1 MSATKY
7 GLIGHP
13 LGHSMSA
20 YIHERIMESAGI
32 SGTYE
37 LFDLEPKEFPRML
50 PLLMRDLKG
59 FNVTIPYKI
68 DIIPYLGR
76 IDPGAV
82 DCGAVNTVFA
92 NTGYNTDRDGFL
104 AAGIPLENKKVLI
117 LGAGGVAHMMAN
129 EAVRR
134 NASVRISA
142 RNLDKA
148 QIFAGELR
156 RAGAKDV
163 TVIPEEDVRLQ
174 SDADVVL
181 NGTPTG
187 MWPFMGEMPCHPGIF
202 HAGQDVFDTIYNPA
216 ATRWV
221 LNARKNGAKAGG
233 GMTMLFRQAVA
244 AQKIWNPAAH
254 FDEARLEAI
263 LPGLSREML
272 RHFPVKYVFTGF
284 MGAGKTTAA
293 RETAKLL
300 KIPFMDSDDEIVKA
314 RGLSIP
320 EIFERDGEEGFRR
333 IEADVIAGLLSA
345 KGSAVIALGGGAI
358 LQENVRESIR
368 SNGALTVYLHAPL
381 ECIWSRLETSS
392 DRPLLGRPAE
402 SADSRFSK
410 AARLF
415 ELRLPVYEKECD
427 IKIDAEKDPAAVVQD
442 VLAALGYGG

>member
-37 LFDLEPKEFPRML
+37 LYDLEPKEFPRTV

-59 FNVTIPYKI
+59 FNVTIPYKM

-76 IDPGAV
+76 LDAGAAE
-82 DCGAVNTVFA
+82 CGAVNTVFA

-104 AAGIPLENKKVLI
+104 AAGVPLENKKILV
-117 LGAGGVAHMMAN
+117 LGAGGVAHMMAY
-129 EAVRR
+129 EAVRQ
-134 NASVRISA
+134 NASIRISA
-142 RNLDKA
+142 RNADKA
-148 QIFAGELR
+148 HAFADELRHAGAGE
-156 RAGAKDV
+156 V
-163 TVIPEEDVRLQ
+163 TVIPEEELRLP
-174 SDADVVL
+174 SDADVIL

-187 MWPFMGEMPCHPGIF
+187 MWPFTGEMPCRPGVF
-202 HAGQDVFDTIYNPA
+202 RAGQEVFDTIYNPA

-221 LNARKNGAKAGG
+221 LNARKNGANSRG

-244 AQKIWNPAAH
+244 AQKIWNPNAR
-254 FDEARLEAI
+254 FDEARLDAI
-263 LPGLSREML
+263 LPGLTREML

-293 RETAKLL
+293 RETARIL
-300 KIPFMDSDDEIVKA
+300 KIPFYDSDDEIVKA

-320 EIFERDGEEGFRR
+320 EIFDRDGEEGFRK
-333 IEADVIAGLLSA
+333 IEAEVIAGLLSA

-358 LQENVRESIR
+358 LRESVRESIR
-368 SNGALTVYLHAPL
+368 SNGAMTVYLHASMD
-381 ECIWSRLETSS
+381 CIWSRLETSS
-392 DRPLLGRPAE
+392 DRPLLGKPAE

-415 ELRLPVYEKECD
+415 EQRLPVYEKECD
-427 IKIDAEKDPAAVVQD
+427 IRIDAEKDPASVVRD

>member
-37 LFDLEPKEFPRML
+37 LYDLEEKEFPRTVPM
-50 PLLMRDLKG
+50 LMRDLKG
-59 FNVTIPYKI
+59 FNVTIPYKMN
-68 DIIPYLGR
+68 IIPFLER
-76 IDPGAV
+76 LDPVAA

-104 AAGIPLENKKVLI
+104 AAGIPLEKKTVLI

-142 RNLDKA
+142 RNYDKA
-148 QIFAGELR
+148 LAFAGELLR
-156 RAGAKDV
+156 TGAKNV

-174 SDADVVL
+174 NDADVIL

-187 MWPFMGEMPCHPGIF
+187 MWPFMGEMPCRPGIF

-221 LNARKNGAKAGG
+221 LNARKNGSNARG

-244 AQKIWNPAAH
+244 AQKIWNPDAH
-254 FDEARLEAI
+254 FDDARLDGI
-263 LPGLSREML
+263 LPGLTREML

-293 RETAKLL
+293 RETARLL
-300 KIPFMDSDDEIVKA
+300 KIPFMDSDDEIVRT

-333 IEADVIAGLLSA
+333 IEAEVIAGLLSA
-345 KGSAVIALGGGAI
+345 KGSAIIALGGGAI
-358 LQENVRESIR
+358 LQERVRESIR
-368 SNGALTVYLHAPL
+368 TNGALTVYLHASP

-392 DRPLLGRPAE
+392 DRPLLGKPAE

-415 ELRLPVYEKECD
+415 EQRLPVYEKECD
-427 IKIDAEKDPAAVVQD
+427 IRIDAEKDPAAVVRD
-442 VLAALGYGG
+442 VLTALGYGG